1 MNSQQTGG
9 GSVDWNHLARDM
21 DQRRGL
27 LNTVM
32 NLRASK
38 NARNYLNTRASYEG
52 LLHAISEAETAVYEQ
67 ADQ

>member
-1 MNSQQTGG
+1 
-9 GSVDWNHLARDM
+9 VEWNHLARDM

-32 NLRASK
+32 NLRASN
-38 NARNYLNTRASYEG
+38 NARNSLTTRASYEG
-52 LLHAISEAETAVYEQ
+52 LLHVISEAETAAYEQ